1 MRGLSIQRKQQR
13 PNEFVAF
20 RRRPFTGV
28 TSMLQHAVADFV
40 NCQSLFAAT
49 DSAVFH
55 SLADAKLAENR
66 VENLFHIHDAND
78 FADCAQRL
86 IKINR
91 NVLAG

>member
-1 MRGLSIQRKQQR
+1 MT
-13 PNEFVAF
+13 A
-20 RRRPFTGV
+20 
-28 TSMLQHAVADFV
+28 
-40 NCQSLFAAT
+40 LFSGIIAA
-49 DSAVFH
+49 
-55 SLADAKLAENR
+55 SLADAKLTKNG

>member
-1 MRGLSIQRKQQR
+1 MTALFSGIITASLS
-13 PNEFVAF
+13 N
-20 RRRPFTGV
+20 
-28 TSMLQHAVADFV
+28 
-40 NCQSLFAAT
+40 
-49 DSAVFH
+49 
-55 SLADAKLAENR
+55 AKLAEDG